1 MTLLSP
7 EPSSRLKLFLSLDCT
22 VLPTSTTADGQAL
35 LDKTVQLLRHPA
47 YMLFQGK
54 RLLSTFGG
62 ERAEFGGWGWE
73 GWLER
78 LNRELGGEVSRVDGV
93 RGKRLLIGRSSS
105 CLDSFSLLIIS
116 MP

>member
-7 EPSSRLKLFLSLDCT
+7 DPSSRLKLFLSLDCT

-35 LDKTVQLLRHPA
+35 LEKTVQLLRHPA

-54 RLLSTFGG
+54 KLLSTFGG

-78 LNRELGGEVSRVDGV
+78 LNREMGEEVG
-93 RGKRLLIGRSSS
+93 RLHVPGRISLMGRSSL
-105 CLDSFSLLIIS
+105 CLDSSCLLIIS

>member
-7 EPSSRLKLFLSLDCT
+7 NSSSRLKLFLSLDCT

-35 LDKTVQLLRHPA
+35 LDKTVQLLRHPS

-54 RLLSTFGG
+54 KLLSTFGG

-78 LNRELGGEVSRVDGV
+78 LNRELGEEVGRLDRLG
-93 RGKRLLIGRSSS
+93 GKYR
-105 CLDSFSLLIIS
+105 
-116 MP
+116 

>member
-1 MTLLSP
+1 
-7 EPSSRLKLFLSLDCT
+7 
-22 VLPTSTTADGQAL
+22 LPTSTTADGQAL

-54 RLLSTFGG
+54 KLLSTFGG

-78 LNRELGGEVSRVDGV
+78 LNRELGEEVG
-93 RGKRLLIGRSSS
+93 LISSHQVGWEPIANERSSS
-105 CLDSFSLLIIS
+105 CLDSSCLLTIS
-116 MP
+116 ML

>member
-7 EPSSRLKLFLSLDCT
+7 DPSSRLKLFLSLDCT
-22 VLPTSTTADGQAL
+22 VLPTSTTEDGQAL

-47 YMLFQGK
+47 YMLFQGRK
-54 RLLSTFGG
+54 LLSTFGG

-78 LNRELGGEVSRVDGV
+78 LNRELGEEVGRPHGV
-93 RGKRLLIGRSSS
+93 ARK
-105 CLDSFSLLIIS
+105 
-116 MP
+116 